1 MTAETGAGVASKIS
15 LRPVFDDV
23 AGSVQYLTKVS
34 TYFVSDMLP
43 KSATVGQR
51 WLCQADGNI
60 YEVAVAASGSAYA
73 QLTLVG
79 PKAVSVVEPW
89 DGATVPDDGDEVVDA
104 NFPDASYYAVP
115 GGLVDGSEAPTLAF
129 LSDSAYVSVRDLD
142 IGPDEFQVSQNER
155 PADTYA
161 AIAAA
166 GKTFTPSVV
175 GGSPQ
180 SSLTVLYA
188 RQGEVGVTNAPQ
200 DPINDARRTALL
212 KFYRILDASGKLTE
226 AGAALDNR
234 ILADAAA
241 TGETAIS
248 VDTFTAHIDNPQP
261 GGTDITCSSAT
272 ATYDPTTGVWTEQA
286 ESWYEDPQSQLVD
299 FEGGTN
305 QSTGFFRGR
314 KTISLTPTFGTP
326 TRTADGF
333 TVQITNYD
341 AAFTWSGTA
350 TASGSVAISNTGLV
364 TVTGVAAGTSSRATI
379 KTVRTGYADDTAK
392 ISATSLN
399 AALTPTF
406 GTPTRTADGYTVQIS
421 NYNSAYTWAGTATA
435 SGVVA
440 ISGTGLVTV
449 TGVAADTSS
458 TATIT
463 TTRTGYVG
471 GTADVTAK
479 SLA

>member
-166 GKTFTPSVV
+166 GKTSYFALHFNSKESFSVRV
-175 GGSPQ
+175 NLIESILSCFKGFSPFLCQSLFLQNPLSFAFLCGSPRGIFLFLDFFLLLICHFHFRGFLLIR
-180 SSLTVLYA
+180 SLLFFGRYFFLCF
-188 RQGEVGVTNAPQ
+188 PCFF
-200 DPINDARRTALL
+200 ALL
-212 KFYRILDASGKLTE
+212 QFR
-226 AGAALDNR
+226 
-234 ILADAAA
+234 
-241 TGETAIS
+241 
-248 VDTFTAHIDNPQP
+248 
-261 GGTDITCSSAT
+261 
-272 ATYDPTTGVWTEQA
+272 DP
-286 ESWYEDPQSQLVD
+286 
-299 FEGGTN
+299 
-305 QSTGFFRGR
+305 GFFFFLCVQ
-314 KTISLTPTFGTP
+314 SLSVFFC
-326 TRTADGF
+326 GF
-333 TVQITNYD
+333 Q
-341 AAFTWSGTA
+341 
-350 TASGSVAISNTGLV
+350 
-364 TVTGVAAGTSSRATI
+364 
-379 KTVRTGYADDTAK
+379 
-392 ISATSLN
+392 
-399 AALTPTF
+399 
-406 GTPTRTADGYTVQIS
+406 
-421 NYNSAYTWAGTATA
+421 
-435 SGVVA
+435 
-440 ISGTGLVTV
+440 
-449 TGVAADTSS
+449 
-458 TATIT
+458 
-463 TTRTGYVG
+463 
-471 GTADVTAK
+471 
-479 SLA
+479 

>member
-34 TYFVSDMLP
+34 TYYVSDMLP
-43 KSATVGQR
+43 KSAPVGQK

-60 YEVAVAASGSAYA
+60 YEVAVAATGSAYA

-89 DGATVPDDGDEVVDA
+89 DGETVPDDGDEVVDA

-115 GGLVDGSEAPTLAF
+115 GGLVDGAEAPTLAF
-129 LSDSAYVSVRDLD
+129 LADSAYVSVRDLD
-142 IGPDEFQVSQNER
+142 IGPDEFQVGQNLR
-155 PADTYA
+155 PADTYP

-180 SSLTVLYA
+180 SSLANLYA
-188 RQGEVGVTNAPQ
+188 HQGEVGVTNAPQ
-200 DPINDARRTALL
+200 DPIDDARRTALL

-226 AGAALDNR
+226 AGVALDNR
-234 ILADAAA
+234 LLADAAA
-241 TGETAIS
+241 TGETALS
-248 VDTFTAHIDNPQP
+248 VDSFTAHIDNPQP
-261 GGTDITCSSAT
+261 GGTDIAYSSAT
-272 ATYDPTTGVWTEQA
+272 ATYDPTTGVWTEEA
-286 ESWYEDPQSQLVD
+286 ESWYEDPVSQLVD

-314 KTISLTPTFGTP
+314 KTPSLTPAFGTP

-350 TASGSVAISNTGLV
+350 TASGSVAINGSGLV

-379 KTVRTGYADDTAK
+379 KTVRTGYADDSAK
-392 ISATSLN
+392 VTATSLN

-421 NYNSAYTWAGTATA
+421 NYSSAYTWAGTATA
-435 SGVVA
+435 SGTVA

-449 TGVAADTSS
+449 TGVAADTNS

-471 GTADVTAK
+471 GSATVTAK